1 MRPLRLVLPLTLTAL
16 AASACSLFSQTI
28 SGEDLSEAAADALE
42 AELGVRPDVDCG
54 TDDVTPEEGG
64 EVDCTVIDPSN
75 DQEREAVV
83 TFTGVDGD
91 QWDIEVEVLPLE
103 GAENETQTEA
113 PTEEESE
120 DTGAAPPG
128 DGEIAASAIAEA
140 AEDAL
145 EPQLGARPEV
155 DCGEVNYVP
164 ENGRTVYCTMIDPS
178 SGEEYSATV
187 TFTGVEGDQWQVL
200 VEVPDYQN

>member
-1 MRPLRLVLPLTLTAL
+1 MRPLRLALPLTLTAL
-16 AASACSLFSQTI
+16 AASACSLFGQTI

-42 AELGVRPDVDCG
+42 TQLGVRPDVDCG
-54 TDDVTPEEGG
+54 EDDITPEEGG

-75 DQEREAVV
+75 DQERDAVV
-83 TFTGVDGD
+83 TFTGVDGNE
-91 QWDIEVEVLPLE
+91 WDIEVEVLPLE
-103 GAENETQTEA
+103 GAENETQTEEPA
-113 PTEEESE
+113 EEESE
-120 DTGAAPPG
+120 GTDAAPPG
-128 DGEIAASAIAEA
+128 DGEITASAIAEA

-155 DCGEVNYVP
+155 DCGDVNYVP
-164 ENGRTVYCTMIDPS
+164 EDGRTVYCTMIDPGT
-178 SGEEYSATV
+178 GEEYSATV

>member
-1 MRPLRLVLPLTLTAL
+1 MRPLRLVLPLTLTVL

-28 SGEDLSEAAADALE
+28 SGEDLSEAAADTLE
-42 AELGVRPDVDCG
+42 PQLGERPEVDCG
-54 TDDVTPEEGG
+54 DDDITPAEGD
-64 EVDCTVIDPSN
+64 EVDCTMIDPAT
-75 DQEREAVV
+75 DLELDMVV

-91 QWDIEVEVLPLE
+91 QWDIEVEVFPAE
-103 GAENETQTEA
+103 GADDQTQA
-113 PTEEESE
+113 EEPAEVESE
-120 DTGAAPPG
+120 DTGATPPR
-128 DGEIAASAIAEA
+128 DGEIAAADIAEA

-164 ENGRTVYCTMIDPS
+164 EDGRIVYCTMIDPD

-200 VEVPDYQN
+200 VEVPDYP